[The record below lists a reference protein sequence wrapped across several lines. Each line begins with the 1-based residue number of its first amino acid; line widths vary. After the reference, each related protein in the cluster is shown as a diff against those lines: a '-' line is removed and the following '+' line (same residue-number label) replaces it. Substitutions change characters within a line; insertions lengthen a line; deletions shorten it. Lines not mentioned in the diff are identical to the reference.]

1 MKIFLVLLAMSLVVI
16 PGLAENTTLTLNS
29 STHDALQDAINRI
42 GPGGRTIRM
51 TEGTFKGTVVIDKP
65 LNIVGAGIGRTIVD
79 GDNKDTVFTI
89 GKTSPDI

>member
-16 PGLAENTTLTLNS
+16 LGLAENTTLTLNS

-42 GPGGRTIRM
+42 GPGGTIRM